1 LVQFIKKLGENVD
14 LVCQNSLTVI
24 LPTLNER
31 ENLEYLIP
39 QVLSLASI
47 EHAPR
52 ISVLVVDD
60 GSTDGSGEFV
70 RSISSHDARV
80 SLIERIGIASLPA
93 SISEGVNACNSD
105 FVAWLDADGSMPIS
119 HLEKMWFSSR
129 THGYDLVIG
138 SRFVKGGG
146 FKGMNEVGKTTPI
159 QFARNLK
166 DSEDSFL
173 AVILSRGL
181 NYILRMTLPCGVH
194 DLTSG
199 FILVK
204 RSSLLETKIEGAYGD
219 YCPSLIYE
227 LVKKNLRTV
236 ELGYVCLPRRF
247 GSSKTGA
254 NLIDYI
260 KRGLPYITRSVK
272 TRLRYSL

>member
-1 LVQFIKKLGENVD
+1 MNLVY
-14 LVCQNSLTVI
+14 QNSLTII
-24 LPTLNER
+24 LPVLNER
-31 ENLEYLIP
+31 ENLEVLIP
-39 QVLSLASI
+39 QVLSWAST

-60 GSTDGSGEFV
+60 SSSDGSGEFV
-70 RSISSHDARV
+70 KSISSRDARV
-80 SLIERIGIASLPA
+80 TLLERMGAASLPN
-93 SISEGVNACNSD
+93 SISDGVKASNSD

-119 HLEKMWFSSR
+119 HLEQMWISAR
-129 THGYDLVIG
+129 TNSFDLVIG

-146 FKGMNEVGKTTPI
+146 FKGMNQVGKTTPI

-166 DSEDSFL
+166 NSEDSFI

-181 NYILRMTLPCGVH
+181 NYFLRLALPCGVQ

-199 FILVK
+199 FILVR
-204 RSSLLETKIEGAYGD
+204 RSALIETKIEGAYGD

-227 LVKKNLRTV
+227 LVKKNVKTL
-236 ELGYVCLPRRF
+236 ELGYVCLPRQF

-254 NLIDYI
+254 NLIDYLR
-260 KRGLPYITRSVK
+260 RGLPYISRSVK
-272 TRLRYSL
+272 TRLRISI